1 MASLYEESP
10 QATPVDEWASLNLA
24 AKGALAIVGTF
35 ISVGLF
41 SLGAALPPLQADFAD
56 QPNAALLIQLIGS
69 VGAPAF
75 ALASPLAGRI
85 VGRYGVRSVYLASV
99 LIFTIAG
106 IAPAVSDS
114 LIVILAFRVLVGIG
128 VAGAFTAGMAGIAR
142 MPEGQRHIMYG
153 LTAFVGGG
161 LAIFAY
167 PLVGNLAAAD
177 WRPAFLVH
185 LMLLPA
191 AVMALF
197 LPRHRQTG
205 GSSVAAAKGVGRTAG
220 VPPQLLVAAAVVGWA
235 IVSTSIYSP
244 FYLAAKGVTSP
255 ERVGMVLSVM
265 AMCSLVGSGSYGFA
279 QKWLGTKFMVLLA
292 MALAAAGCVLLFV
305 GGGLPVIIVAL
316 GLMGAGLAMFGA
328 ASYAL
333 AIESIGLAGDPGAAT
348 GMVSLAL
355 YLPQVLFP
363 VVAGIVG
370 GAFGPPMVYAML
382 AVLLAI
388 AIVVLSPHRAA
399 GPSA

>member
-10 QATPVDEWASLNLA
+10 QSPPGDEWSSLNLA

-56 QPNAALLIQLIGS
+56 EPNAALLIQLIGS

-75 ALASPLAGRI
+75 ALASPLAGRL
-85 VGRYGVRSVYLASV
+85 VSRYGVRAIYLASV

-114 LIVILAFRVLVGIG
+114 LIVILALRVIVGIG

-142 MPEGQRHIMYG
+142 MPESQRHIMYG
-153 LTAFVGGG
+153 LTAFIGGG

-167 PLVGNLAAAD
+167 PLVGSLAAAD

-191 AVMALF
+191 AIMALF
-197 LPRHRQTG
+197 LPRHRQTAG
-205 GSSVAAAKGVGRTAG
+205 LSAVAAKAVGRLAG
-220 VPPQLLVAAAVVGWA
+220 VPPQLLLAAAVVGWA

-244 FYLAAKGVTSP
+244 FYLAAKGVTNP

-265 AMCSLVGSGSYGFA
+265 AMCSLAGSGSYGFA
-279 QKWLGTKFMVLLA
+279 QKWLGTKVMVLLA
-292 MALAAAGCVLLFV
+292 MVLSAAGCVLLAV
-305 GGGLPVIIVAL
+305 GGALPLVIVGL

-333 AIESIGLAGDPGAAT
+333 AIESIGIAGDPGAAT
-348 GMVSLAL
+348 GIVSLAL

-363 VVAGIVG
+363 LVASVVG

-382 AVLLAI
+382 AVMLAV
-388 AIVVLSPHRAA
+388 ATAVLAVRRA
-399 GPSA
+399 SAASA

>member
-1 MASLYEESP
+1 MASLYEQSP
-10 QATPVDEWASLNLA
+10 QAAPSDEWASLKLA

-41 SLGAALPPLQADFAD
+41 SLGAALPPLQADYAD

-75 ALASPLAGRI
+75 ALASPMAGRL
-85 VGRYGVRSVYLASV
+85 VSRYGVKAVYLVSV
-99 LIFTIAG
+99 LIFTLAG
-106 IAPAVSDS
+106 IAPAVSNS
-114 LIVILAFRVLVGIG
+114 LIVILALRVLVGIG

-142 MPEGQRHIMYG
+142 MPESQRHIMYG
-153 LTAFVGGG
+153 FTAFVGGG

-191 AVMALF
+191 AIMALF
-197 LPRHRQTG
+197 LPRQRQ
-205 GSSVAAAKGVGRTAG
+205 SVSVSVAAAKGAGRMAG

-244 FYLAAKGVTSP
+244 FYLAAKGITNP

-305 GGGLPVIIVAL
+305 GGAVPVIIVGL

-355 YLPQVLFP
+355 YLPQVMFP
-363 VVAGIVG
+363 LVAGIVG

-382 AVLLAI
+382 AALLAI
-388 AIVVLSPHRAA
+388 AIVVLSARRT
-399 GPSA
+399 SAPPA